1 MTGDGARDTSRQP
14 WPAGVEAA
22 QQPDWAAHPAY
33 GSSCTA
39 LASAPALVT
48 PEELARLRRA
58 LAVVAGGGAVMLQLG
73 DCAESFEETDADQV
87 RAKTAVLHALADEV
101 ANSTGL
107 PVLRVGRIGGQFAK
121 PRSLPHEEV
130 DGVLL
135 PAFRGHM
142 VNGESP
148 TPEARAH
155 DPRRMVR
162 AYEASADVLRA
173 LARERDQRVRRL
185 QDFRE
190 LQGFKELQ
198 GFQGAPEFEDG
209 PWASHDALVV
219 DYEARLVRTEGGR
232 RFLGSTHLP
241 WLGDRTRAPDSAHV
255 RLLASVVNPVALK
268 LGPSTATAELRQVCA
283 LLDPYRTPGRLTLI
297 VRMGAERVTGLLP
310 PLVAAVRDA
319 GHRPVWLSDPM
330 HGNTVREAG
339 RKTRRLTDIV
349 DEASRCKR
357 VLERA
362 GEHPGGLHLEVAA
375 SDVTE
380 CLGGKVDGVDRLAER
395 YTTLCD
401 PRLNPDQAAE
411 LTRAWVRA

>member
-1 MTGDGARDTSRQP
+1 MTGDGARSTPRQP
-14 WPAGVEAA
+14 WPTGVEAA
-22 QQPDWAAHPAY
+22 QQPDWATHPAY
-33 GSSCTA
+33 EPSCTT

-101 ANSTGL
+101 ADGTGL

-121 PRSLPHEEV
+121 PRTLPHEEV
-130 DGVLL
+130 GGVLL

-173 LARERDQRVRRL
+173 LTRERDQRARRV
-185 QDFRE
+185 Q
-190 LQGFKELQ
+190 
-198 GFQGAPEFEDG
+198 EFEDG

-232 RFLGSTHLP
+232 RFVGSTHLP
-241 WLGDRTRAPDSAHV
+241 WLGDRTRAPGSAHV

-268 LGPSTATAELRQVCA
+268 LGPSVATDELREVCA
-283 LLDPYRTPGRLTLI
+283 LLDPYRMPGRLTLI

-339 RKTRRLTDIV
+339 RKTRRLTDVV

-411 LTRAWVRA
+411 LMRAWVRS

>member
-1 MTGDGARDTSRQP
+1 MTGDKARGTPRQP
-14 WPAGVEAA
+14 WPVDAEAA
-22 QQPDWAAHPAY
+22 QQPDWATHPAY
-33 GSSCTA
+33 EPSCTA

-58 LAVVAGGGAVMLQLG
+58 LAVVAAGGAVMLQLG

-101 ANSTGL
+101 ADGTGL

-121 PRSLPHEEV
+121 PRTRPHEEV

-148 TPEARAH
+148 TPEARVH

-173 LARERDQRVRRL
+173 LARERDQRARR
-185 QDFRE
+185 FHRSP
-190 LQGFKELQ
+190 GYR
-198 GFQGAPEFEDG
+198 EFEDG
-209 PWASHDALVV
+209 PWASHDALVL
-219 DYEARLVRTEGGR
+219 DYEARLVRTEDGR
-232 RFLGSTHLP
+232 RLLGSTHLP
-241 WLGDRTRAPDSAHV
+241 WLGDRTRALHSAHV

-268 LGPSTATAELRQVCA
+268 LGPSTAPAELREVCA
-283 LLDPYRTPGRLTLI
+283 LLDPHRLPGRLTLI

>member
-1 MTGDGARDTSRQP
+1 MTGDGARDTSRPP
-14 WPAGVEAA
+14 WPAGAEAA
-22 QQPDWAAHPAY
+22 QQPDWATHPAY
-33 GSSCTA
+33 GPSCTV
-39 LASAPALVT
+39 LESAPALVT
-48 PEELARLRRA
+48 PEELAWLRRA

-73 DCAESFEETDADQV
+73 DCAESFEETDAGQV

-101 ANSTGL
+101 ADGTGL

-121 PRSLPHEEV
+121 PRTRPHEEV
-130 DGVLL
+130 GGVLL

-148 TPEARAH
+148 TPEARVH

-173 LARERDQRVRRL
+173 LARERDQRARHVPE
-185 QDFRE
+185 FHE
-190 LQGFKELQ
+190 AQGPQ
-198 GFQGAPEFEDG
+198 GFEDG

-219 DYEARLVRTEGGR
+219 DYEARLIRTEGGR

-268 LGPSTATAELRQVCA
+268 LGPSTTTVELREVCA
-283 LLDPYRTPGRLTLI
+283 LLDPHRIPGRLTLI
-297 VRMGAERVTGLLP
+297 VRMGAERVTGQLP

-411 LTRAWVRA
+411 LMRAWVRA

>member
-1 MTGDGARDTSRQP
+1 MTGDGARGTPRPP
-14 WPAGVEAA
+14 WPAGAEAA
-22 QQPDWAAHPAY
+22 QQPDWATHPAY
-33 GSSCTA
+33 EPSCA
-39 LASAPALVT
+39 ELASAPALVT

-101 ANSTGL
+101 ADGTGL

-121 PRSLPHEEV
+121 PRTLPHEEV
-130 DGVLL
+130 GGVLL
-135 PAFRGHM
+135 PAFRGHL

-162 AYEASADVLRA
+162 AYEASAGVLGA
-173 LARERDQRVRRL
+173 LARERDQRTRRST
-185 QDFRE
+185 
-190 LQGFKELQ
+190 
-198 GFQGAPEFEDG
+198 EFVDG

-268 LGPSTATAELRQVCA
+268 LGPSITAAELGEVCA
-283 LLDPYRTPGRLTLI
+283 QLDPYGIPGRLTLI
-297 VRMGAERVTGLLP
+297 VRMGAERVPGLLP

-357 VLERA
+357 VLEGA

-380 CLGGKVDGVDRLAER
+380 CLGGKVDGVDRLDER

-411 LTRAWVRA
+411 LMRAWVRA